1 MIKMDKTLL
10 RKNILDTEFQKYLII
25 ASTSAIM
32 GFTYFIGLT
41 IATLSKQIDLNNPN
55 QLILLMSISSITL
68 SVVLYYSINSINKIK
83 RITKAIKK
91 LEKSI

>member
-1 MIKMDKTLL
+1 MDKALL
-10 RKNILDTEFQKYLII
+10 RKNILDAELQKYLII
-25 ASTSAIM
+25 ASTSAII

-41 IATLSKQIDLNNPN
+41 IATLSKQINLNDSN

-68 SVVLYYSINSINKIK
+68 GIVIYYLINSINKIN

-91 LEKSI
+91 LEKS